1 MLRIDQTVKFCKI
14 VGKCIGILGFLRMRV
29 FFGKQKVWSFSK
41 VSKVVISGTKVL
53 AKN

>member
-1 MLRIDQTVKFCKI
+1 MYWNFGLFKHESF
-14 VGKCIGILGFLRMRV
+14 
-29 FFGKQKVWSFSK
+29 FFGKEKVWSFPK